1 MARPRTPVG
10 TFGKITITQS
20 ESGQFRARARFRD
33 HAGRHRQIEAAGSS
47 AAHAER
53 RLKKKVNEAMA
64 EATGSAELTADS
76 PFTHLVTAWLQSL
89 DDSKRLAAS
98 TRYRYERDMR
108 TLVLPAFES
117 FDPLPV
123 SRTVG

>member
-1 MARPRTPVG
+1 
-10 TFGKITITQS
+10 
-20 ESGQFRARARFRD
+20 
-33 HAGRHRQIEAAGSS
+33 
-47 AAHAER
+47 
-53 RLKKKVNEAMA
+53 MA

-76 PFTHLVTAWLQSL
+76 PFTHLVTAWLQAL

-98 TRYRYERDMR
+98 TRYRCERDMR